1 MPATSSEDV
10 RGILRSFSAA
20 LGEPE
25 KESLDSYLSH
35 LGHVGDEMVA
45 GLGGMLTDS
54 FPEVPSL
61 VAIHELYMYTF
72 SKTDALLLGRAAQ
85 TERKV
90 SECTCTRIQISD
102 SLYTYFGHRSGGA
115 DALCTFDHS
124 GATCAFQQLLQLLQ
138 QHYYNHYN
146 NTTPIYEHL
155 RHAEPLRLVP
165 PFAGNATASQLRP
178 MLRNLVRQAAAVYSG
193 RESSIVYK

>member
-1 MPATSSEDV
+1 MTATSSEDV
-10 RGILRSFSAA
+10 RGILCSFSAA

-72 SKTDALLLGRAAQ
+72 SKTDALLLPWG
-85 TERKV
+85 
-90 SECTCTRIQISD
+90 
-102 SLYTYFGHRSGGA
+102 
-115 DALCTFDHS
+115 
-124 GATCAFQQLLQLLQ
+124 
-138 QHYYNHYN
+138 
-146 NTTPIYEHL
+146 
-155 RHAEPLRLVP
+155 
-165 PFAGNATASQLRP
+165 ASQYR
-178 MLRNLVRQAAAVYSG
+178 RGSSQQCSVGQQREG
-193 RESSIVYK
+193 RCRHQQDPGAHRAGTI